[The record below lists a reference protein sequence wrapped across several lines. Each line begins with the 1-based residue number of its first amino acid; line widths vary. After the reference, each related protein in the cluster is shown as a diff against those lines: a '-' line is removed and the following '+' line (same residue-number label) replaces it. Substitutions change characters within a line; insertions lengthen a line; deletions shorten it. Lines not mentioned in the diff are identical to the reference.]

1 MRNLTALA
9 FISIDGVIQGPG
21 SPGEDPSDGFKYG
34 GWVAPYDDEEAGKII
49 EGLLKPADLIL
60 GRKTFEIW
68 ENYWPHHTEYWP
80 SINEVTK
87 YVMSTSRK
95 ESEWSNTVFIDSI
108 AEVEAIKASEGLDLH
123 IWGSSQ
129 VVKLLLSHGLV
140 DELWLMIHPVILGRG
155 KKLFDSNSV
164 PSAYTLKDS
173 SITSTGVIMAHY
185 KRSGDVKIGRIGA

>member
-34 GWVAPYDDEEAGKII
+34 GWVAPYDDEEAGKVI

-60 GRKTFEIW
+60 GRTTFEIW
-68 ENYWPHHTEYWP
+68 ENYWPHHTEFWP

-95 ESEWSNTVFIDSI
+95 ESEWSNTVFIEDI

-123 IWGSSQ
+123 VWGSSQ

-173 SITSTGVIMAHY
+173 SVTSTGVIIAHY
-185 KRSGDVKIGRIGA
+185 QRSGDVKTGRIGA

>member
-95 ESEWSNTVFIDSI
+95 ESEWTNTVFIEDI

-173 SITSTGVIMAHY
+173 SVTSTGVIMAHY
-185 KRSGDVKIGRIGA
+185 QRSGDVKTGRIGA

>member
-34 GWVAPYDDEEAGKII
+34 GWVAPYDDEEAGKVI

-173 SITSTGVIMAHY
+173 SVTSTGVIMAHY
-185 KRSGDVKIGRIGA
+185 QRSGDVKTGRIGA

>member
-21 SPGEDPSDGFKYG
+21 SPGEDPSDGFKYS
-34 GWVAPYDDEEAGKII
+34 GWVAPYDDEEAGKVI

-95 ESEWSNTVFIDSI
+95 ESEWTNTVFIEDI

-173 SITSTGVIMAHY
+173 SVTSTGVIMAHY
-185 KRSGDVKIGRIGA
+185 QRSGDVKTGRIGA

>member
-34 GWVAPYDDEEAGKII
+34 GWVAPYDDEEAGKVI

-95 ESEWSNTVFIDSI
+95 ESEWTNTVFIEDI

-173 SITSTGVIMAHY
+173 SVTSTGVIMAHY
-185 KRSGDVKIGRIGA
+185 QRSGDVKTGRIGA